1 MALKN
6 KEEKRALAQ
15 TYKTKKL
22 RLLGIT
28 LLIRE
33 NIIKRLHFNK
43 NMINLLNGMDLIL
56 LNINFRFGLK
66 PVFFWL
72 YFKHD
77 INVVPNDV
85 HIINFESMRNISY
98 NLFLIFSIDNKIT
111 SQVAG
116 NKNSVSIL

>member
-43 NMINLLNGMDLIL
+43 YMINLLNGMDLIL
-56 LNINFRFGLK
+56 LNINFWFGLK
-66 PVFFWL
+66 PVFFRL
-72 YFKHD
+72 HFRHD
-77 INVVPNDV
+77 INVVANEV
-85 HIINFESMRNISY
+85 HIINI
-98 NLFLIFSIDNKIT
+98 
-111 SQVAG
+111 
-116 NKNSVSIL
+116 

>member
-33 NIIKRLHFNK
+33 SIIKRLHSNR
-43 NMINLLNGMDLIL
+43 NMINLLNIMDLIL
-56 LNINFRFGLK
+56 LNINFWFGLK

-72 YFKHD
+72 YFEHD
-77 INVVPNDV
+77 INIVPYDTYK
-85 HIINFESMRNISY
+85 INIE
-98 NLFLIFSIDNKIT
+98 NLPFINL
-111 SQVAG
+111 
-116 NKNSVSIL
+116 

>member
-22 RLLGIT
+22 SSLGIT
-28 LLIRE
+28 LLIKE
-33 NIIKRLHFNK
+33 SIIKRLYSNW

-56 LNINFRFGLK
+56 LNINFRFVLK

-85 HIINFESMRNISY
+85 HIINFERMRNISY
-98 NLFLIFSIDNKIT
+98 
-111 SQVAG
+111 
-116 NKNSVSIL
+116 

>member
-43 NMINLLNGMDLIL
+43 YMINLLNGMDLFL
-56 LNINFRFGLK
+56 LNINFLFGLK

-85 HIINFESMRNISY
+85 HIINFESMRNIR
-98 NLFLIFSIDNKIT
+98 L
-111 SQVAG
+111 
-116 NKNSVSIL
+116 

>member
-22 RLLGIT
+22 SSLGIT

-33 NIIKRLHFNK
+33 SIIKRLHPNR
-43 NMINLLNGMDLIL
+43 NMINLLNIMNLFL
-56 LNINFRFGLK
+56 LNTNFGFGLK

-72 YFKHD
+72 YFEHD
-77 INVVPNDV
+77 INIVPYDTYK
-85 HIINFESMRNISY
+85 INIE
-98 NLFLIFSIDNKIT
+98 NLPFIKL
-111 SQVAG
+111 
-116 NKNSVSIL
+116 

>member
-22 RLLGIT
+22 SLLGIT

-33 NIIKRLHFNK
+33 SIIKRLHSNR

-56 LNINFRFGLK
+56 LNGIVNY
-66 PVFFWL
+66 V
-72 YFKHD
+72 
-77 INVVPNDV
+77 
-85 HIINFESMRNISY
+85 
-98 NLFLIFSIDNKIT
+98 
-111 SQVAG
+111 
-116 NKNSVSIL
+116 